1 MPYLKKIEIKGFK
14 TFNLKTTITLSKGL
28 TVITGPNGSGKSNL
42 IDAVLFCL
50 GDLSAKRLRAESL
63 PSLIGPRSRSA
74 KVLIQ
79 FDNSDQRIP
88 VETSTVTISREINR
102 KGQSVFRL
110 NGRRISRTNLMEI
123 LSMAGIGHHGHN
135 IVLQGTI
142 TRLAE
147 ITSNE
152 RRRMIEDMIG
162 IAQYDSEKAEAEGK
176 LKAAEIAIRTAMG
189 RVGEVQKRVED
200 LERERN
206 DLLRH
211 RFIQSQIRRLEA
223 VKVSQNLLEAEE
235 RVNELR
241 LREKEL
247 EERVES
253 LRKSREELRT
263 KRREIEAE
271 WRRLSSEEGQTSL
284 LKVQVQM
291 GDLRSRL
298 TELTTKINSCRSSLE
313 GLRRVREN
321 SRQQIEAIRREME
334 ETNLKVQEI
343 MSRRKKIAEE
353 MEAKQSEYE
362 RFSKELAEI
371 KENLDKNR
379 KRVRDLEKQLN
390 ELSRELVIVRSN
402 HAKSRSIVSIY
413 TQRLRDMESRRK
425 EFSASLKRLKESLND
440 LMKVREEQEERLKS
454 LQEAL
459 ERRSRQREAA
469 KREIIE
475 AGRIAEAA
483 KDAVIE
489 FSAQREVV
497 EKVRAEEE
505 ALRSL
510 EEMGELGAIQGI
522 YGRLRRLIRVEK
534 RYEKAVEAAA
544 SGWLDSIVVQDFDVA
559 FTCSE
564 TLRRLKLGR
573 VKIIPLKG
581 ISPTQMEAPSEIE
594 GLGGSVSSIIKC
606 PKRLRPAVLFV
617 FGDTFL
623 ALNRKAA
630 LESSL
635 KGYRVVTVDG
645 ELYEA
650 GGGVESGYYRAP
662 IDLSSIVPSETAI
675 KSLDEAV
682 RALQKHLERR
692 KNEIEEIEEEI
703 PEIREE
709 AARLTEAMAR
719 LDGEIE
725 RVGRSIERANENLL
739 RADENLKRIRDLV
752 EREKAQMERYKTRR
766 AEILSKDRSL
776 RREIAELR
784 RKVNLSEI
792 RRLEAQRESLG
803 YEVEDVRRRLSAVDV
818 DLSTFKSKLER
829 VLNPS
834 LKNAEAQLSKVLQQM
849 RSLEEEIENS
859 VRERTLVEEKIR
871 SLEEEKG
878 RLQESL
884 LSARE
889 DAEKFTAE
897 IDSIDRKLR
906 VLDEEYE
913 QASNLLN
920 RVRLDLQTLQLRME
934 QYRQRLEE
942 LGYSKPVRVSKER
955 LAEVDSLLRTMR
967 LELERIG
974 AVNQLADVHYIEQ
987 VSRYKELSLRMN
999 ELERERQAIINFIE
1013 EIERKKTEA
1022 FMRAFRE
1029 INERLERYF
1038 SRLTDGGKATLRLEN
1053 PENPF
1058 AGGVDM
1064 TVEFRGKPQIL
1075 ISGASSGERSVATV
1089 AFLLALQEFTP
1100 ASFYIFDEI
1109 DAHLDPFYVEK
1120 LGDFLND
1127 ETFNSQFIVI
1137 TLKPEM
1143 INKADKV
1150 YGVYMRDGTSHVIS
1164 TTFKEASQPVKA

>member
-1 MPYLKKIEIKGFK
+1 LPYLKKIEIKGFK
-14 TFNLKTTITLSKGL
+14 TFNLKTTITLPKGL
-28 TVITGPNGSGKSNL
+28 TVITGPNGSGKSNI
-42 IDAVLFCL
+42 IDAILFCL

-63 PSLIGPRSRSA
+63 PSLIGPHSRSA

-88 VETSTVTISREINR
+88 VETTTVTISREINR

-110 NGRRISRTNLMEI
+110 NGRRISRGNLMEI

-189 RVGEVQKRVED
+189 RIGEVQKRVED

-211 RFIQSQIRRLEA
+211 RFIQSQIKRLEA
-223 VKVSQNLLEAEE
+223 IKVSQNILETEE
-235 RVNELR
+235 KLKGLR
-241 LREKEL
+241 LRVKEL
-247 EERVES
+247 EERVEH
-253 LRKSREELRT
+253 LRKSREELRA

-271 WRRLSSEEGQTSL
+271 WRRLRSGEGQTRL
-284 LKVQVQM
+284 LKVQVQI
-291 GDLRSRL
+291 GELKSRL
-298 TELTTKINSCRSSLE
+298 TELTTKINSCKSSLE
-313 GLRRVREN
+313 ELKRVRQ
-321 SRQQIEAIRREME
+321 SSLQQVEAIKREIEEVNLKIREASSRRE
-334 ETNLKVQEI
+334 
-343 MSRRKKIAEE
+343 KIAGE
-353 MEAKQSEYE
+353 MEAKQREYE
-362 RFSKELAEI
+362 RLSGELAEI
-371 KENLDKNR
+371 KKNLDKNR
-379 KRVRDLEKQLN
+379 ERVRRLEKQLS
-390 ELSRELVIVRSN
+390 ELDEELVLVRSN
-402 HAKSRSIVSIY
+402 HAKSSSTASFY
-413 TQRLRDMESRRK
+413 TQRIREIESRRR
-425 EFSASLKRLKESLND
+425 EFSSSLKRLRKSLKE
-440 LMKVREEQEERLKS
+440 LMEVHEEQKKRLRS
-454 LQEAL
+454 LQETI
-459 ERRSRQREAA
+459 ERRSRQKDAA
-469 KREIIE
+469 EKEIRE

-497 EKVRAEEE
+497 EKIRAEEE

-510 EEMGELGAIQGI
+510 EEMGELGVIQGI
-522 YGRLRRLIRVEK
+522 YGRLRRLIKVEK

-544 SGWLDSIVVQDFDVA
+544 SGWLDSLVVQDFNVA

-581 ISPTQMEAPSEIE
+581 ISPTQLEAPPDIK
-594 GLGGSVSSIIKC
+594 GLGGTVASIIKC
-606 PKRLRPAVLFV
+606 PESIRPAVLFV

-623 ALNRKAA
+623 AVDRKAA
-630 LESSL
+630 LESSP
-635 KGYRVVTVDG
+635 KGFRVVTVDG

-662 IDLSSIVPSETAI
+662 IDLSTIVPSEAAV

-682 RALQKHLERR
+682 KALHKHLERR
-692 KNEIEEIEEEI
+692 KSEIEEMEAEI
-703 PEIREE
+703 PELREE

-719 LDGEIE
+719 IEGEIE
-725 RVGRSIERANENLL
+725 RVNRSIERTEESLKI
-739 RADENLKRIRDLV
+739 ADENMKRIRSLI
-752 EREKAQMERYKTRR
+752 EKEKARMEKYKARR
-766 AEILSKDRSL
+766 AEILSKERSL

-784 RKVNLSEI
+784 RKTNLSEI

-803 YEVEDVRRRLSAVDV
+803 YDLEDIRRRLSAVEV
-818 DLSTFKSKLER
+818 NLSTFRSKLER

-834 LKNAEAQLSKVLQQM
+834 LRNAEAHLSKVLQQIK
-849 RSLEEEIENS
+849 SLEEEIES
-859 VRERTLVEEKIR
+859 SLKERRLLEEKIR
-871 SLEEEKG
+871 SLEEEKTE
-878 RLQESL
+878 LQRSL
-884 LSARE
+884 LSTRE
-889 DAEKFTAE
+889 DAERFTSE
-897 IDSIDRKLR
+897 IDRIDDELGL
-906 VLDEEYE
+906 LDEEYE
-913 QASNLLN
+913 QASELLSN
-920 RVRLDLQTLQLRME
+920 ARLDLQTLQIRLE
-934 QYRQRLEE
+934 GYRRRLEE
-942 LGYSKPVRVSKER
+942 LGYSEPVKVSKER

-967 LELERIG
+967 LELDRIG
-974 AVNQLADVHYIEQ
+974 AVNQLADVHYSEQ

-999 ELERERQAIINFIE
+999 ELERERMAIIKFIE

-1022 FMRAFRE
+1022 FMKAFKE

-1038 SRLTDGGKATLRLEN
+1038 SRLTDGGRAVLRLEN

-1064 TVEFRGKPQIL
+1064 TVEFKGKPPIL

-1127 ETFNSQFIVI
+1127 ESSNSQFLVI

-1150 YGVYMRDGTSHVIS
+1150 YGVYMRNGTSHVIS
-1164 TTFKEASQPVKA
+1164 TRFKEAS